1 MIGSEAEQA
10 VIGSVL
16 LDSRSHRFAAEV
28 MAAED
33 FSVLQFE
40 QLWSGI
46 TKMLALGE
54 PVDAITVGP
63 KLAEWGIRGV
73 TPVDLHTLAGYVPSS
88 ARIGRYADIVHEDA
102 VRRAIRV
109 AGQHALQ
116 GAESS
121 EFVPGEILARTIAE
135 FQSIQAGTTSDE
147 LHAKTLREVLS
158 GVDEYDWVIDGLL
171 ERRDRL
177 VLTGAE
183 GAGKSTFVRQLAI
196 SSASGIHPTTFA
208 QIKPV
213 RVLVVDAENSEKQWR
228 RAARWMTE
236 LGGRGGSADPATA
249 VHLVC
254 APRLDLTRD
263 AHLGQVH
270 RLVDQYTPDV
280 LFIGPLYR
288 LTPRAITNDDDAS
301 PLLAALDTLRDR
313 GLALVMEAHA
323 GHALGFGG
331 ERDLRP
337 RGSAALMG
345 WPEFGYGI
353 RADRNTADPDPQYEQ
368 YNFIPWRGDRDKRD
382 WPQRLR
388 RGAKGEWPWIP
399 VEI

>member
-1 MIGSEAEQA
+1 MGSPAEQA

-16 LDSRSHRFAAEV
+16 LDSRSHRFAIEV
-28 MAAED
+28 MQPED

-40 QLWSGI
+40 QVFAGI
-46 TKMLALGE
+46 TKMMALGH
-54 PVDAITVGP
+54 PVDAITVGA
-63 KLAEWGIRGV
+63 KLGEWGVRGLSP
-73 TPVDLHTLAGYVPSS
+73 TDLHMLVAETPSS
-88 ARIGRYADIVHEDA
+88 ARIGQYADVVHSDA
-102 VRRAIRV
+102 LRRSIRV

-121 EFVPGEILARTIAE
+121 EFDPGEILARTINE
-135 FQSIQAGTTSDE
+135 FQTIQAGATSTE
-147 LHAKTLREVLS
+147 MNAQTLRQVLS
-158 GVDEYDWVIDGLL
+158 GVDEYDWVIPSLL

-177 VLTGAE
+177 VLTGGE

-196 SSASGIHPTTFA
+196 ASAAGVHPTTFERV
-208 QIKPV
+208 QPV
-213 RVLVVDAENSEKQWR
+213 KVLVIDAENSEKQWR
-228 RAARWMTE
+228 RAARWLVT
-236 LGGRGGSADPATA
+236 LAGREGTVDPADA
-249 VHLVC
+249 VNLVC

-270 RLVDQYTPDV
+270 RLLDRHQPDV

-313 GLALVMEAHA
+313 GVALVMEAHA
-323 GHALGFGG
+323 GHALGAGG

-353 RADRNTADPDPQYEQ
+353 RVDRDSDGML
-368 YNFIPWRGDRDKRD
+368 YNFVPWRGDRDQRD
-382 WPQRLR
+382 WPQRMR
-388 RGAKGEWPWIP
+388 RGAQGEWPWVP
-399 VEI
+399 VFVS